1 MDHCLEPRR
10 GRLEDLKKIEELTV
24 RGADPGIHRTHGGLY
39 DQQQDQAVRDKYC
52 EREAAWCWCRSIDEA
67 SAVML
72 QAADRLEPAKID
84 AGSRGRLPA
93 HGQIVCAD
101 VTNRCLSSATACL
114 YGRSEAA
121 ILAARLSAGHWLP
134 SPRQTAELRL
144 RRRASNKQR
153 TKDRDVGNT
162 TSFRQSPFRSY

>member
-1 MDHCLEPRR
+1 MTNSKTKPSETSTVNAKRR
-10 GRLEDLKKIEELTV
+10 GLGVDLLMK
-24 RGADPGIHRTHGGLY
+24 RPR
-39 DQQQDQAVRDKYC
+39 
-52 EREAAWCWCRSIDEA
+52 
-67 SAVML
+67 VML
-72 QAADRLEPAKID
+72 QAADRHEPAKID

-114 YGRSEAA
+114 YGLSEAA